1 MTSRIEDLQK
11 RDLAHIWHP
20 CSQMKDY
27 ETLPPII
34 VDHGKGPYLYAA
46 DGTKYLDIISSWW
59 CNLLGHSN
67 PKINAAITE
76 QLEKLEH
83 VIFVNFTHEPAIKLC
98 EELCEVLPKGLN
110 KFNFADNGSSSV
122 EIALKIAFQYQLQTG
137 HPEKQRFM
145 CLSEGYHGE
154 TIGALS
160 VGSMDLF
167 AQMYKPMMMNNIH
180 VQAPD
185 CYRCPFNKDREH
197 CQCECFKFAE
207 EEFAKHAKETAAII
221 VEPIVQGCAG
231 MRIYPALYLQ
241 KLRKLCDEYG
251 VLLIADE
258 IATGFGRTGKMFACN
273 HAGITPDIMCIS
285 KALTGGYLPMAIV
298 CTTDKIYDAFYDDY
312 NKGKQFMHSHTYA
325 GNPIG
330 CATALAVLKIMK
342 EEHIL
347 ETAAEKA
354 KYFHAALADTFGSH
368 KNIGEIRHIGLINA
382 MELVTDKEKKI
393 GFDGDL
399 RIGYEIYKKA
409 LTHGLLLRP
418 LGNVIYFNPPLNIE
432 TADLDKAITLAKQS
446 IDEVLK

>member
-1 MTSRIEDLQK
+1 
-11 RDLAHIWHP
+11 
-20 CSQMKDY
+20 
-27 ETLPPII
+27 
-34 VDHGKGPYLYAA
+34 
-46 DGTKYLDIISSWW
+46 
-59 CNLLGHSN
+59 
-67 PKINAAITE
+67 
-76 QLEKLEH
+76 
-83 VIFVNFTHEPAIKLC
+83 
-98 EELCEVLPKGLN
+98 
-110 KFNFADNGSSSV
+110 
-122 EIALKIAFQYQLQTG
+122 
-137 HPEKQRFM
+137 M

-154 TIGALS
+154 TTGALS

-180 VQAPD
+180 VKAPD
-185 CYRCPFNKDREH
+185 CYRCPFAKDREH

-207 EEFAKHAKETAAII
+207 EAFAKYAKETAAII

-231 MRIYPALYLQ
+231 MRIYPPLYLQ

-273 HAGITPDIMCIS
+273 HAGITPDIMTIS

-342 EEHIL
+342 EEKIL
-347 ETAAEKA
+347 EHAAEKA
-354 KYFHAALADTFGSH
+354 AYFHNALMDTFGSH

-382 MELVTDKEKKI
+382 MELVTDKDKKI

-432 TADLDKAITLAKQS
+432 NKDLDKAIALAKQS
-446 IDEVLK
+446 MDEVLK